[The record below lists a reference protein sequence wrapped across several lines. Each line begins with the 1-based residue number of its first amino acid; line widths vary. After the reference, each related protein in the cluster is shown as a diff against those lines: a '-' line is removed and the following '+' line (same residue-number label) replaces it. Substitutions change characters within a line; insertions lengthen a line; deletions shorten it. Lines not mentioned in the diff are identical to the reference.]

1 MTKVR
6 IYSIAKELGI
16 ENAEVLHML
25 DALGIS
31 YKSVSSTI
39 EEAQAAEVKRR
50 LSGGEQLSGGETE
63 AANPAEAAPQPEGQA
78 AAPEATPAPVSEPE
92 NVEEQAVAEQP
103 TPAGQDGSGEESG
116 KPQHDPED
124 EAGDEYAGFTAEE
137 LAELAAMEAEEA
149 AQQETQEVAM
159 QDTERPKDSGLTEE
173 ELAEL
178 AALEVEEEAAKE
190 AAAARATLPHRAP
203 VVTIMGHVD
212 HGKTSLLD
220 YIRSSR
226 VAAKEAGG
234 ITQHVGAFE
243 AQTSRGKIVF
253 IDTPGHEAFTTIRA
267 RGANVADIAIIVIAA
282 DDSLMPQTREAIA
295 HAQTAKVPMIVAINK
310 VDLPQADPERVKADL
325 TSINLV
331 PEDYGGDLITVPV
344 SARTGE
350 GVEDL
355 LEYISLTAELEDLR
369 ADPKGEFGGVV
380 IESRVDKQAGVLAT
394 VMVQEG
400 SLRVG
405 DFLVVGEN
413 YGKVKAMTDSAGKRI
428 KEAGPSTPVQILGFS
443 EAPSSGDLVASAGDE
458 HAARE
463 LVAQRAEQRREEE
476 EARKKPRLSLDD
488 ILGPVNEVH
497 TVNLILRAD
506 TQGSL
511 EAIQGILAR
520 KENDEVKLNV
530 LLAGIGAPTEGDV
543 LLASTAEA
551 TILCF
556 SVTPSGAVKKAA
568 ENKGIDLKSYRIIY
582 EMIDEVDRLI
592 KGNLEPV
599 YGEQYLGRA
608 EVRMVIHHPK
618 TGNIAGSYVTDGLF
632 KRGAKAVVTRG
643 KQVVF
648 EGNVA
653 GLKRFK
659 DDVREVRQG
668 LECGINLDWDDI
680 QEGDIIEASELVE
693 VEQ

>member
-1 MTKVR
+1 MSKVR
-6 IYSIAKELGI
+6 IYTLAKDLGV
-16 ENAEVLHML
+16 ENQKML
-25 DALGIS
+25 EILDSLGVS

-39 EEAQAAEVKRR
+39 EEDEVELIKQMLAEEGAAPAEGAPAAEEVAEAQTSAQQASAQQAPAQAAAP
-50 LSGGEQLSGGETE
+50 
-63 AANPAEAAPQPEGQA
+63 AAPEAEAAP
-78 AAPEATPAPVSEPE
+78 
-92 NVEEQAVAEQP
+92 
-103 TPAGQDGSGEESG
+103 
-116 KPQHDPED
+116 
-124 EAGDEYAGFTAEE
+124 
-137 LAELAAMEAEEA
+137 
-149 AQQETQEVAM
+149 
-159 QDTERPKDSGLTEE
+159 
-173 ELAEL
+173 
-178 AALEVEEEAAKE
+178 
-190 AAAARATLPHRAP
+190 ARELPHRAP

-220 YIRSSR
+220 YIRKTR

-243 AQTSRGKIVF
+243 AKTSKGKIVF

-295 HAQTAKVPMIVAINK
+295 HAQAAKVPMLIAINK
-310 VDLPQADPERVKADL
+310 VDLPQADPEKVKTDL
-325 TSINLV
+325 TQLNLV
-331 PEDYGGDLITVPV
+331 PEEYGGDVIVVPV
-344 SARTGE
+344 SAKTGE

-369 ADPKGEFGGVV
+369 ADPKGQFSGVI
-380 IESRVDKQAGVLAT
+380 IEGRVDKQAGVLAT

-400 SLRVG
+400 TLHVG

-413 YGKVKAMTDSAGKRI
+413 YGKIKAMTDSNGGRI

-443 EAPSSGDLVASAGDE
+443 EVPSSGETVVSAKNE

-463 LVAQRAEQRREEE
+463 IVAQRASDRRDEEDARERRKAQR
-476 EARKKPRLSLDD
+476 SLADL
-488 ILGPVNEVH
+488 LGPLGEVH

-520 KENDEVKLNV
+520 KETEDVKLNV
-530 LLAGIGAPTEGDV
+530 MLAGIGAPTEGDV

-551 TILCF
+551 QILCF
-556 SVTPSGAVKKAA
+556 NVTPSAAVTKVAETKEIPIKA
-568 ENKGIDLKSYRIIY
+568 YRIIY

-592 KGNLEPV
+592 KGNLDPV
-599 YGEQYLGRA
+599 FEEQYLGRA

-618 TGNIAGSYVTDGLF
+618 SGNIAGSYVTDGMF
-632 KRGAKAVVTRG
+632 KRNAKAKVTRG
-643 KQVVF
+643 KEVVY
-648 EGNVA
+648 EGTVV

-659 DDVREVRQG
+659 DDVREVQQG
-668 LECGINLDWDDI
+668 YECGINIDWNDV
-680 QEGDIIEASELVE
+680 QEGDIIEASEMVE
-693 VEQ
+693 VEPR